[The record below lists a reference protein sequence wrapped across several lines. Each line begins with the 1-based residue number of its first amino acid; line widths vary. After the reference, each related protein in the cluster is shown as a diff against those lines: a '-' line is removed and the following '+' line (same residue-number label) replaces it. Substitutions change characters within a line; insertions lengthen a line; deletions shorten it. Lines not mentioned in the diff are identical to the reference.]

1 MIQLTIKI
9 ARAPAAAFCARIILR
24 SVTFAVAAPAV
35 AQSVL
40 SPDPMPGATT
50 CAEFTAMSS
59 AARLQSLT
67 AIQPLGDDIEG
78 ADPAM
83 AGQWSDEVAA
93 ACARDPELPL
103 ADAADQALGGD

>member
-1 MIQLTIKI
+1 MMQLTIKI
-9 ARAPAAAFCARIILR
+9 ACAPAAAFSARTIMR
-24 SVTFAVAAPAV
+24 TVAFAVAAPAV

-40 SPDPMPGATT
+40 SPDPVPGATT

-59 AARLQSLT
+59 ASRLQSLI

-78 ADPAM
+78 ADPAI

-93 ACARDPELPL
+93 ACADHPELPL
-103 ADAADQALGGD
+103 ADAVAQALGDD

>member
-1 MIQLTIKI
+1 MLQLTIMI
-9 ARAPAAAFCARIILR
+9 ACAPAAAFCARTILR
-24 SVTFAVAAPAV
+24 SVAFAVAAPAV

-40 SPDPMPGATT
+40 SPDSVPGATS

-59 AARLQSLT
+59 ASRLQSLI

-78 ADPAM
+78 ADPAI

-93 ACARDPELPL
+93 ACASDPELPL
-103 ADAADQALGGD
+103 ADAADQVLGGD